1 MSLTVMSKPQYVR
14 VPHHPVTESYR
25 GWQPSLLNSLHRF
38 GRAMGETSSCN
49 YAQAQR
55 GTLGVL
61 ELVQHQRSKGLATDG
76 QWA

>member
-1 MSLTVMSKPQYVR
+1 MEIEMVMQGCLDDESDCDVETSICAGQ
-14 VPHHPVTESYR
+14 HPVTESYR

-61 ELVQHQRSKGLATDG
+61 EFVQYQ
-76 QWA
+76 